1 MKPDAVTDDAGHVPF
16 EGETSHSLVALGLT
30 SSSCPIPDL
39 LPIAQQPGWSFCQL
53 GCMLLNTCHLISLG
67 EESEDSQ
74 PSSDFPG
81 LLPSKA
87 LHTPEMLFLHVSLAC
102 AEGTAWT
109 PTQDQGCWWRW
120 LSSLWGLGLLPIT
133 VPSPTQLMPN
143 NSRWLA
149 GPSPMSQSGTTPQ
162 AVPAARIPEA
172 FIGTV

>member
-39 LPIAQQPGWSFCQL
+39 LPVAQQSGWSFCQL
-53 GCMLLNTCHLISLG
+53 GCMLLNTCHLLISLG

-120 LSSLWGLGLLPIT
+120 LSSPLGTWLTPDH
-133 VPSPTQLMPN
+133 SPFPHTAHAQ
-143 NSRWLA
+143 
-149 GPSPMSQSGTTPQ
+149 
-162 AVPAARIPEA
+162 
-172 FIGTV
+172 